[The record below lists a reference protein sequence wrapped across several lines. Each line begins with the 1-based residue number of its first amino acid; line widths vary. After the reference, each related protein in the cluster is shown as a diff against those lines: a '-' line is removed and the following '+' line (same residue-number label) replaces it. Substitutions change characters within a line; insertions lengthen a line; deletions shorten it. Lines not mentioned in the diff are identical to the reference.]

1 MNKTAVKGMS
11 AVLVLVVLGIAA
23 GMITRRTFV
32 DNTDLKAFVDT
43 NPHVEYCDI
52 NYAEDD
58 SLGLVDG
65 DSVESVSD
73 LMAEGELVVKVHLDE
88 TWNRELYQECVLSKV
103 KVDNVY
109 QGSGDCKAR
118 YEAEYGKESVDGG
131 VMMWE
136 KNSNYPIF
144 YSMDI
149 INQSFFEEVNHSINE
164 NVEYEKSFRYSLREQ
179 VHDEYL
185 K

>member
-1 MNKTAVKGMS
+1 MYMCS
-11 AVLVLVVLGIAA
+11 
-23 GMITRRTFV
+23 
-32 DNTDLKAFVDT
+32 
-43 NPHVEYCDI
+43 
-52 NYAEDD
+52 
-58 SLGLVDG
+58 
-65 DSVESVSD
+65 
-73 LMAEGELVVKVHLDE
+73 GE
-88 TWNRELYQECVLSKV
+88 
-103 KVDNVY
+103 
-109 QGSGDCKAR
+109 CKAR

-136 KNSNYPIF
+136 KNSNYPIL

>member
-1 MNKTAVKGMS
+1 MM
-11 AVLVLVVLGIAA
+11 
-23 GMITRRTFV
+23 
-32 DNTDLKAFVDT
+32 
-43 NPHVEYCDI
+43 CW
-52 NYAEDD
+52 
-58 SLGLVDG
+58 
-65 DSVESVSD
+65 
-73 LMAEGELVVKVHLDE
+73 MAE
-88 TWNRELYQECVLSKV
+88 
-103 KVDNVY
+103 VY
-109 QGSGDCKAR
+109 LCSGDCKAR